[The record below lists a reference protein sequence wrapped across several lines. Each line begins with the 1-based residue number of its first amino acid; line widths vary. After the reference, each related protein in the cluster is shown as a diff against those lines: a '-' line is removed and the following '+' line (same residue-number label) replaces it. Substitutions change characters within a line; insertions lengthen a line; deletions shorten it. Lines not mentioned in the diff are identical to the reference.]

1 MASAAVL
8 EQQTDD
14 FAPPE
19 SAAPATAPRNPGG
32 RPKGY
37 KPFNNEVTPED
48 FFATLNAIDDADWP
62 KSLVYVWRRDPFT
75 DSTNGGRE
83 PKYIDV
89 INRAVTERN
98 IKEEQGS
105 GTYKLQLN
113 TNDKY
118 VAHTIL
124 TIEDINF
131 PPHVPPGD
139 WFNNPRNKKWAQWRP
154 LVEKWW
160 KEKLAVVAGP
170 AAQAPASD
178 GAALH
183 ELTRLVSQLAN
194 NNGKSAEGEKL
205 SAALIQWALQQTAD
219 ERKFER
225 EADSPG
231 KLAELIR
238 AVRELSPPPAAGG
251 DPQQTTLITFLL
263 DEVKSMREQTNM
275 LLTKMFDMK
284 TESVKQPGPLDQ
296 MKQMTEIMST
306 VSQFIQPAATRE
318 PWQEVATELGPKIL
332 SLGENIVTAVAMN
345 NRVKANA
352 APPPPARPNP
362 PQASIPVQAQ
372 PVTSAVPAPE
382 APPSDPAILPPGE
395 PEMDSMQRSMLINVA
410 QLAAQALNLS
420 LTGEQFAEQMLY
432 KFGQMVYDQFIT
444 NVPKDQLLTLVKSI
458 PEAWSALQPFESQL
472 PEFIESFYSL
482 PDQGDDD
489 DPKSI
494 SEPEPKPVKVPK
506 AKKSK

>member
-1 MASAAVL
+1 MASAAIL
-8 EQQTDD
+8 ERETTE
-14 FAPPE
+14 FVEPEPAPT
-19 SAAPATAPRNPGG
+19 ATAPRNPAG

-48 FFATLNAIDDADWP
+48 FFVTLNAIDDADWP

-139 WFNNPRNKKWAQWRP
+139 WFTNPRNKKWAQWKP

-160 KEKLAVVAGP
+160 KEKLAAVAGP
-170 AAQAPASD
+170 APQVAQD

-194 NNGKSAEGEKL
+194 NNGKSAEGDKL
-205 SAALIQWALQQTAD
+205 SAVLIQWALQQTAD
-219 ERKFER
+219 ERKSER

-231 KLAELIR
+231 KLAEMIR
-238 AVRELSPPPAAGG
+238 AMKELAPPAAAPAPVQDNTMMTFVLSQLTRLQESNDKLMGLLLSQKANENKPA
-251 DPQQTTLITFLL
+251 DPLAQVETMAKLIA
-263 DEVKSMREQTNM
+263 
-275 LLTKMFDMK
+275 
-284 TESVKQPGPLDQ
+284 
-296 MKQMTEIMST
+296 T
-306 VSQFIQPAATRE
+306 VSGIVQPTAPKEWYQDLAET
-318 PWQEVATELGPKIL
+318 LGPKVVDL
-332 SLGENIVTAVAMN
+332 TSQIVTMNAMN
-345 NRVKANA
+345 ARR
-352 APPPPARPNP
+352 PPAPVQHNP
-362 PQASIPVQAQ
+362 PQAHAPVQAQ
-372 PVTSAVPAPE
+372 PPAPASQQVIDLPQQP
-382 APPSDPAILPPGE
+382 APLPATNAPGE
-395 PEMDSMQRSMLINVA
+395 PEMDTMQRSMLINVA

-420 LTGEQFAEQMLY
+420 LTGDQFAEQILY

-444 NVPKDQLLTLVKSI
+444 NVPQDQLLPLVKSI
-458 PEAWSALQPFESQL
+458 PEAWQALAPFEAQL

-482 PDQGDDD
+482 PEQEDEDE
-489 DPKSI
+489 PKSI
-494 SEPEPKPVKVPK
+494 SQPEPPPVKVVK